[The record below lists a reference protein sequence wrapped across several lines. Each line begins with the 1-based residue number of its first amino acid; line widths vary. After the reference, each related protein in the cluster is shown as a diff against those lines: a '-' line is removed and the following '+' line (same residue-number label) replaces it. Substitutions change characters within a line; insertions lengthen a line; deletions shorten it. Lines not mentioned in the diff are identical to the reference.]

1 MRPARPERVDERGLD
16 LLLAEFAGNRCF
28 APGEAF
34 ELIGAVLDRIEVSEV
49 ERRLVRSQALLDL
62 AEAAPAAH

>member
-1 MRPARPERVDERGLD
+1 MRPEPPERVDERGLD
-16 LLLAEFAGNRCF
+16 LLLAEFAGNRCL

-34 ELIGAVLDRIEVSEV
+34 ALIDAALDRFDVSEV
-49 ERRLVRSQALLDL
+49 ELRLVRSQALLDL